1 MNNNNVEKDLM
12 SKFNWLIFAKPV
24 SFGVFVFIVSISAC
38 LFFSTNIKQAIVE
51 TNRNTL
57 LAKSEKISVDLQ
69 EIINRSV
76 FDLYTLQSFF
86 NTHQEISRSEF
97 NQFTQFMLQG
107 VDYIRAFEW
116 IPKVAPSDREAFVK
130 KQQSEFQHFS
140 ITSFSPEG
148 LQQKS
153 PAKDVYFPVT
163 YMQPYIGNENALGF
177 DLSSNMARK
186 VTLEH
191 ARDKG
196 EITTTDQISLVQAKG
211 SSKDFLMVAPIYLKG
226 DIPSSQLLRR
236 EELRGFVLGVFQI
249 NSLLS
254 SILKQAKAEGLI
266 LSLKD
271 LNTDKNSMLLG
282 QIAEP
287 EFSFNI
293 QVPQRT
299 WQLGFTMNPTLSHQ
313 VLTPPIY
320 SWALLISFIISALL
334 GLSAYALSRISFDS
348 LQLKIL
354 NTEIQDYNQ
363 NLEAKVHERTRSLA
377 VNNAE
382 LNKNVNQLTQN
393 REALSELMSAL
404 KQQKEEAENKS
415 KELTKSNKEL
425 DEFTY
430 VVSHDLKAPL
440 RGIDQ
445 LASWIEE
452 DIDSDKMED
461 VSKHLTAIRQ
471 RIYRLEKL
479 LIDLLEY
486 SKVGRHE
493 EKLTQVNSQEL
504 IQNVF
509 MLNAP
514 SSACKLS
521 FGSAFPKKLDVTAQ
535 FELIIR
541 NLIGNAIKHSNR
553 ENLHIEFN
561 CTEQAD
567 AFTFSIKDNGPG
579 IEAKHFDQIF
589 KMFKTLEPRD
599 KVEGSGMGLALI
611 KKVVNT
617 YGGSVYVKSELGQ
630 GSTFFFDWPKRLTD
644 MEKNE

>member
-1 MNNNNVEKDLM
+1 M
-12 SKFNWLIFAKPV
+12 SKFNWLIFAKPA
-24 SFGVFVFIVSISAC
+24 SFGIFVFIISTSVC
-38 LFFSTNIKQAIVE
+38 LFFSSNIKQAIVE
-51 TNRNTL
+51 TNRSTL

-76 FDLYTLQSFF
+76 FDLYTLQSFY
-86 NTHQEISRSEF
+86 NTHQDVSRSEF

-116 IPKVAPSDREAFVK
+116 IPKVISPNREAFVN
-130 KQQSEFQHFS
+130 KQKSELKGFS
-140 ITSFSPEG
+140 ITRFSQTG
-148 LQQKS
+148 VLVKS
-153 PAKDVYFPVT
+153 PNKVTYYPVT
-163 YMQPYIGNENALGF
+163 FMQPYKGNESALGF
-177 DLSSNMARK
+177 DLSSNPARK
-186 VTLEH
+186 ATLDY
-191 ARDKG
+191 ARDTG
-196 EITTTDQISLVQAKG
+196 EITTTDQISLVQDQS
-211 SSKDFLMVAPIYLKG
+211 SSKDFLMVAPIYHMG
-226 DIPSSQLLRR
+226 DQPSSTQLRR
-236 EELRGFVLGVFQI
+236 EQLKGFVLGVFQVE
-249 NSLLS
+249 NLLRS
-254 SILKQAKAEGLI
+254 VNKQAIDEGLE

-271 LNTDKNSMLLG
+271 LNTKKSSMLYG
-282 QIAEP
+282 KRVKP

-299 WQLGFTMNPTLSHQ
+299 WQLGFTMNPVLSHK
-313 VLTPPIY
+313 VLNPPIY
-320 SWALLISFIISALL
+320 SWAVLISLIISALL
-334 GLSAYALSRISFDS
+334 GLSAYALSRILFDS

-393 REALSELMSAL
+393 REALSELMTAL
-404 KQQKEEAENKS
+404 KQQKDQAES
-415 KELTKSNKEL
+415 KTIELEKSNEEL

-452 DIDSDKMED
+452 DIDANKMED
-461 VSKHLTAIRQ
+461 VPKHLTAIRQ

-504 IQNVF
+504 IENVF

-514 SSACKLS
+514 SNACKLS
-521 FGSAFPKKLDVTAQ
+521 FNSPFPKELAVTAQ

-553 ENLHIEFN
+553 ENLHLEFN
-561 CTEQAD
+561 CAEQTD
-567 AFTFSIKDNGPG
+567 VFTFSIKDNGPG
-579 IEAKHFDQIF
+579 IETKHFDQIF

-617 YGGSVYVKSELGQ
+617 YGGRVYVTSELGQ
-630 GSTFFFDWPKRLTD
+630 GSTFYFDWPKSLKET
-644 MEKNE
+644 EEI